1 MHSVQFTILNCTQ
14 CKLTI
19 NLLALSQSDC
29 RNFYSHDNNINF
41 VLNLCCVSL
50 FFLGSF
56 VMFFQYIAKDV
67 GADPVMFGYLQAA
80 MAIMLLL
87 GSPIFGRFGDVFG
100 SRAALVLAFAATTL
114 NNLLLGMA
122 RTVNM
127 LFVSRIPA
135 LFMHNRQG
143 TVCLIIF
150 SEIHC

>member
-1 MHSVQFTILNCTQ
+1 MWCEFIFSCWVL
-14 CKLTI
+14 
-19 NLLALSQSDC
+19 
-29 RNFYSHDNNINF
+29 F
-41 VLNLCCVSL
+41 VV
-50 FFLGSF
+50 
-56 VMFFQYIAKDV
+56 FFQYISKDV

-143 TVCLIIF
+143 TV
-150 SEIHC
+150 